1 MVILGFRCQ
10 CIHVAIDRGRL
21 FNCSQPGSLQAPLCT
36 DRRKLSFIAAE
47 SLWPPV
53 NSDAITTG
61 TVFRLLAVSPVWLR
75 EIIADEIHP
84 AVR

>member
-1 MVILGFRCQ
+1 
-10 CIHVAIDRGRL
+10 
-21 FNCSQPGSLQAPLCT
+21 
-36 DRRKLSFIAAE
+36 
-47 SLWPPV
+47 V

-61 TVFRLLAVSPVWLR
+61 TMFGLLAVSPVSLR